1 MGDPET
7 TDLLF
12 QEAVAAIDT
21 GDLPTLNRLLT
32 SHPSLV
38 HERLLTPGAWL
49 REKVG
54 SKALDGFFRQPYLLW
69 FIAEDPVRNNQ
80 LPANIATIAAT
91 IITTAQREKVTSL
104 REQLDYTLLLVAW
117 SRVAQDCNV
126 QIALMD
132 ILIDAGASPKGIP
145 NNALVNGHFGAAEH
159 AIRRGAPLTL
169 ASALVLGYFEK
180 VPALAASANP
190 DQRQFALILSALNG
204 KAAALTT
211 LIGYGVDINARCP
224 DLYPHATALH
234 HAVSSGSLEAVKV
247 LLKAGADL
255 NAIDTAWQ
263 GTPLGWAEYG
273 NHSDIAACLRAQ
285 KNYI

>member
-1 MGDPET
+1 MEDPAI
-7 TDLLF
+7 TDSLF
-12 QEAVAAIDT
+12 REAVAAIDR
-21 GDLPTLNRLLT
+21 GDLHSLTQLLAA
-32 SHPSLV
+32 HPLLV
-38 HERLLTPGAWL
+38 SERLTAPGAWL

-54 SKALDGFFRQPYLLW
+54 GALDGFFRQPYLLW

-80 LPANIATIAAT
+80 LPAHIATIAAT
-91 IITTAQREKVTSL
+91 IIATAQREKVTSL
-104 REQLDYTLLLVAW
+104 QEQLDYTLLLVAW

-132 ILIDAGASPKGIP
+132 VLIDAGASPKGIP

-159 AIRRGAPLTL
+159 AVRRGAPLTL
-169 ASALVLGYFEK
+169 AAALTLGYFEQ

-204 KAAALTT
+204 KAEALTM

-234 HAVSSGSLEAVKV
+234 HAVSSGSLEAVKI
-247 LLKAGADL
+247 LLKAGADP

-273 NHSDIAACLRAQ
+273 NHSDIAAYLREQ
-285 KNYI
+285 GSR

>member
-1 MGDPET
+1 MDDPAI
-7 TDLLF
+7 TDSLF
-12 QEAVAAIDT
+12 RQAVAAIDR
-21 GDLPTLNRLLT
+21 GDLYSLTQLLAA
-32 SHPSLV
+32 HPLLV
-38 HERLLTPGAWL
+38 SERLTAPGVWL

-54 SKALDGFFRQPYLLW
+54 GALDGFFRQPYLLW

-91 IITTAQREKVTSL
+91 IIATAQREKVTSL
-104 REQLDYTLLLVAW
+104 QEQLDYTLLLVAW

-132 ILIDAGASPKGIP
+132 VLIDAGASPRGIP

-169 ASALVLGYFEK
+169 AAALSLGYFEQ

-190 DQRQFALILSALNG
+190 DQRQFALILAALRG
-204 KAAALTT
+204 KAEALTM

-234 HAVSSGSLEAVKV
+234 HAVSSGSLEAVKI
-247 LLKAGADL
+247 LLKAGADP

-273 NHSDIAACLRAQ
+273 NHSDIAAYLREQ
-285 KNYI
+285 GSR